1 MSDQNFFQGDF
12 LFKSL
17 FHTLRFGIF
26 ATKFKGHGT
35 CEPIFHTIKL
45 WSQQECYFW
54 FCVCQHYLI
63 GKLFLG
69 CYCMVISDKNVL
81 QFDILWSHQ
90 KPKIWFFKVYWLFK
104 LILIKSIDISFNLHF
119 EERKHFATA
128 RHKNII
134 LKNWWKL
141 VITICIIIK
150 CLEIAVMDKYRLI
163 WNKFH
168 LQFEDKGVYNNVCLP
183 PIGISLWGTL
193 LIRRFKYLR

>member
-1 MSDQNFFQGDF
+1 MFIKKRNQIKEYATPLTINEIRRMDDYLCREALKIIMSWTLFRHPVVKREKWCLTKISFREIF

-90 KPKIWFFKVYWLFK
+90 K
-104 LILIKSIDISFNLHF
+104 
-119 EERKHFATA
+119 
-128 RHKNII
+128 
-134 LKNWWKL
+134 
-141 VITICIIIK
+141 
-150 CLEIAVMDKYRLI
+150 
-163 WNKFH
+163 
-168 LQFEDKGVYNNVCLP
+168 
-183 PIGISLWGTL
+183 
-193 LIRRFKYLR
+193 